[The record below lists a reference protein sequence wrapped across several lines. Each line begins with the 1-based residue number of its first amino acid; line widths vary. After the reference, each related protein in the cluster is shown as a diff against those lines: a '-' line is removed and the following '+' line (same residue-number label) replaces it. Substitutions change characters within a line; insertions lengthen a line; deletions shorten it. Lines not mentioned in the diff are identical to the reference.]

1 MKSHMMKGKPLG
13 LKVLAVAFGTLGLA
27 ACGEEQATYT
37 AADEARANEIGM
49 ERCLSSGASDALCEC
64 TVATMKSMNKDDYST
79 WVKLTVSADGATTA
93 QEAAEKAGMTEAEL
107 TKVSTHLSIEGAR
120 VGMQCEQELAQ

>member
-13 LKVLAVAFGTLGLA
+13 LKVLAVAFGTLALA

-37 AADEARANEIGM
+37 AADEARAKEIGM

-64 TVATMKSMNKDDYST
+64 TAAKMKSMSKEDYST
-79 WVKLTVSADGATTA
+79 WVTLLVAVDGATTA
-93 QEAAEKAGMTEAEL
+93 QEAAEKAGMSEAEL
-107 TKVSTHLSIEGAR
+107 TKVSNHLSIEGAR

>member
-13 LKVLAVAFGTLGLA
+13 LKVLAIALGALALA

-37 AADEARANEIGM
+37 AAEEARAKEIGM

-64 TVATMKSMNKDDYST
+64 TVAKMKSMNKDDYST
-79 WVKLTVSADGATTA
+79 WVKLTVSADGATTV
-93 QEAAEKAGMTEAEL
+93 QEAVEKTGMSEAEL
-107 TKVSTHLSIEGAR
+107 TKANIHLAGEGAR
-120 VGMQCEQELAQ
+120 AGMQCEAELAQ